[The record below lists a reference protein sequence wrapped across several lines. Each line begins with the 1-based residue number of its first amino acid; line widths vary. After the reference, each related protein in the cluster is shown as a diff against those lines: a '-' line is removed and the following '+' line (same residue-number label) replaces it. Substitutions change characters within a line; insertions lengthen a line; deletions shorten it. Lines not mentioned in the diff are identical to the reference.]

1 MIKDHINQAGGLVI
15 ELAARRT
22 KASAWQQA
30 AIDRVTPLLRELAS
44 NTEATIEHLIK
55 NQRRIHTQEFQEYVK
70 ATYNMATRL
79 AAIIGDFVDYAEA
92 KDKYEPLSRK

>member
-44 NTEATIEHLIK
+44 NTEATIEHLDK
-55 NQRRIHTQEFQEYVK
+55 NQSRLHRPELQEYAK
-70 ATYNMATRL
+70 ANYELATRL
-79 AAIIGDFVDYAEA
+79 AAPFLAGPGPARLFSSE
-92 KDKYEPLSRK
+92 